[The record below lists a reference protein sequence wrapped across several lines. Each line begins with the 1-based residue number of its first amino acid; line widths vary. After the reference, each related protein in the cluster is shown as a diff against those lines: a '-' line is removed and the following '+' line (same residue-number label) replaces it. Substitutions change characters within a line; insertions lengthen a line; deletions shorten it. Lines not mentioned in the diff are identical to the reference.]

1 MDSFDYITCEEY
13 YAEDDDRSVWMDE
26 LEIEFVNEELREIA
40 DEQKAAQ
47 VEVEADTFYFG
58 A

>member
-1 MDSFDYITCEEY
+1 MDSFDYITCEEFY
-13 YAEDDDRSVWMDE
+13 NDEWNRWMDE

-40 DEQKAAQ
+40 DEQAAAR
-47 VEVEADTFYFG
+47 VEVEADAFYFG

>member
-1 MDSFDYITCEEY
+1 MDDFDNITCEEFY
-13 YAEDDDRSVWMDE
+13 NLDEWNRWMDE

-40 DEQKAAQ
+40 DEQAAAR
-47 VEVEADTFYFG
+47 VEVEAEALYFG